1 MSYQGASA
9 RQKPSRRF
17 LSRLD
22 CILQS
27 DSFIFVLCCFSPSEA
42 SRLRRRAEKREHS
55 IPQETARDAMAA
67 ATLAEMEKAASCM
80 IQVIKDTPDLR
91 TTKLAIS
98 GDMAIRKYLPEY
110 GHQHAGVSRP

>member
-1 MSYQGASA
+1 L
-9 RQKPSRRF
+9 F
-17 LSRLD
+17 
-22 CILQS
+22 
-27 DSFIFVLCCFSPSEA
+27 FSLRGFEA
-42 SRLRRRAEKREHS
+42 AQAGRETGTS
-55 IPQETARDAMAA
+55 TPQETARDAMAA

-110 GHQHAGVSRP
+110 GHQNAGVSRP